1 MSVSCRFK
9 YDIEVNQMKI
19 ELICKDYQTTVSSLL
34 VYFECTEN
42 ELIDFLSKDWN
53 SEYTS
58 YYSKLYNKNKY
69 NICDFETYI
78 YRQCR
83 KRFKPIPEKIAVH
96 WFHGTKILDTKLI
109 MQKGI
114 YPLHQM
120 TEYLSH
126 IVDNIAQKI
135 GVKPTNHKTHEM
147 ERYKF
152 LIDTKVNNPPD
163 QGPCAFLILDA
174 LIHPKIFRVN
184 EYSKIP
190 EYIRDYANYTYDE
203 NANEILSWYQKITK
217 AIAVEFIEPSS
228 SKHSCGKE
236 FCIGVALCYIYDI
249 LNGAYQTGEM
259 NLACSA
265 AYSNYG
271 HTIHPRSIV
280 QIHDLS
286 T

>member
-1 MSVSCRFK
+1 
-9 YDIEVNQMKI
+9 MKI

-34 VYFECTEN
+34 AYFECTEN
-42 ELIDFLSKDWN
+42 ELFDFLSEDWDSGYLN
-53 SEYTS
+53 
-58 YYSKLYNKNKY
+58 YYNKLYNKNIDD
-69 NICDFETYI
+69 ICDFETYF

-83 KRFKPIPEKIAVH
+83 KRFKPIPKKVVVH
-96 WFHGTKILDTKLI
+96 WFHGTKTLDTKLI
-109 MQKGI
+109 IQKGI
-114 YPLHQM
+114 RPLHQM
-120 TEYLSH
+120 TGYLSN
-126 IVDNIAQKI
+126 IIDNIAQEM
-135 GVKPTNHKTHEM
+135 GVKPTDHKTHKM
-147 ERYKF
+147 EHYKF
-152 LIDTKVNNPPD
+152 LIDTKTNNPPD

-174 LIHPKIFRVN
+174 LIHPKIFHVN
-184 EYSKIP
+184 EYSRLP

-203 NANEILSWYQKITK
+203 NANKLLLEYQKITK

-249 LNGAYQTGEM
+249 LKGAYQTGDM

-271 HTIHPRSIV
+271 NTIRPRSIV
-280 QIHDLS
+280 QIHDLG